1 MTPLEQD
8 DILLKAALEFGP
20 DHLYDIRMGT
30 LGPKLFIHVE
40 KKEESSVIRKL
51 VPMEYEGLRTIV
63 TYTNNKFEGY

>member
-8 DILLKAALEFGP
+8 DILLKAALEFGQ

-30 LGPKLFIHVE
+30 LGPTLFIHVE